1 MFRHSWKFTP
11 KYSRHVPE
19 RLKLKHT
26 EKGIWD
32 PTSKSSFTA
41 KHTLGLFFK
50 NLASK
55 PRKYLKGIVV
65 LKFYQFSDEAHTPE
79 KPCSWVY
86 RESRFTSLAE
96 ACDRILETARQFAGH
111 DRVQLVLEKSQFKF
125 DQQSDMA
132 FVSVTS
138 VDPCPV
144 LPHFDFHLN
153 NFSCILNCF

>member
-1 MFRHSWKFTP
+1 MEIYAEIQQACSRAAEIKAHRKRHLGSYFKVIFYGQT
-11 KYSRHVPE
+11 HFGFVV
-19 RLKLKHT
+19 LNLV
-26 EKGIWD
+26 
-32 PTSKSSFTA
+32 SKS
-41 KHTLGLFFK
+41 
-50 NLASK
+50 
-55 PRKYLKGIVV
+55 RKYLKGIVV